1 MSFEF
6 RPMRSLIFVDC
17 VREEYRH
24 RLQHWLYNTHIPDS
38 ISKFTPY
45 CVKYAFYNA
54 LPVPPGG
61 ERFGTRRM
69 QMTEHYWLINEMLPL
84 VRLCR
89 RKCCAGRACCPI
101 RTKRSRKWPI

>member
-61 ERFGTRRM
+61 RTFR
-69 QMTEHYWLINEMLPL
+69 HPPD
-84 VRLCR
+84 
-89 RKCCAGRACCPI
+89 ADDRALLAHQ
-101 RTKRSRKWPI
+101 RNAA